1 MTQDKNQKY
10 FWVKLYLVN
19 LLLVLF
25 SILVISVATLYPFN
39 FSLPQ
44 SFSTSEFFASFNNA
58 SSFQDQVNNVL
69 LFMPLGFFCAN
80 LLQKLKIQPALKVT
94 IVFLLSAGLSSTVE
108 VLQIFISSRTPTPAD
123 IFNNTFGGCLGFAVF
138 YLWNYQSLS
147 KRFLQ
152 IQAGSLR
159 QLNQRIT
166 GLIVAYVFFIF
177 LISFIWQSTTNLSN
191 WSLNYPLILGNER
204 TGDRPWQGYISEVYI
219 TDRAISN
226 YEVEKGLNDANYFQS
241 ISDSFLASY
250 QLNDKCCSQEKSGN
264 SPELL
269 WKGKPTNIREGKG
282 VFLSSS
288 QWLQTAKPVKNLNQN
303 ISKKSEFTLI
313 TTLATD
319 NIQQTGPGR
328 IISISNNSLRR
339 NFTLSQQNN
348 ALDLRLRT
356 PITGENGTDLQLMIP
371 NVFTDKEFHQLL
383 ITYSRGT
390 IQVYLDNI
398 QRSYSFNLL
407 ELIPFHQKVFYYALT
422 FIPLG
427 AVLALLSL
435 FAKNRVILSQIL
447 VPSGILLPSI
457 ILEVILINGNDKNLS
472 WKNILL
478 GILFTLGTVLILK
491 IRVNSLKARS

>member
-1 MTQDKNQKY
+1 MTQDKNQKH
-10 FWVKLYLVN
+10 FCVKLYLVN
-19 LLLVLF
+19 LLLVVF
-25 SILVISVATLYPFN
+25 SILVVSVATLYPFN

-69 LFMPLGFFCAN
+69 LFMPLGFCCAN
-80 LLQKLKIQPALKVT
+80 LLYQLKIKPALKVI
-94 IVFLLSAGLSSTVE
+94 IVFLLSTGLSSTVE

-123 IFNNTFGGCLGFAVF
+123 IVNNTIGGCLGFAVF

-147 KRFLQ
+147 KRFSQ
-152 IQAGSLR
+152 IQTGSLR

-166 GLIVAYVFFIF
+166 GLIVAYVFFIL
-177 LISFIWQSTTNLSN
+177 LISSIWQSTTNLSN
-191 WSLNYPLILGNER
+191 WDSNYPLILGNER

-226 YEVEKGLNDANYFQS
+226 YEVGRGLNDANYFPS
-241 ISDSFLASY
+241 IGDSLLASY
-250 QLNDKCCSQEKSGN
+250 QLDGKCCGQEKQGN

-288 QWLQTAKPVKNLNQN
+288 QWLQTAKPVKN
-303 ISKKSEFTLI
+303 ISQKISQKSEFTLS

-339 NFTLSQQNN
+339 NLTLSQQKDS
-348 ALDLRLRT
+348 LELRLRT
-356 PITGENGTDLQLMIP
+356 PITGENGTDLQLMVP
-371 NVFTDKEFHQLL
+371 NVFTDKEFHQILM
-383 ITYSRGT
+383 TYSRGT
-390 IQVYLDNI
+390 IQVYIDNR

-447 VPSGILLPSI
+447 VPSGILLPSV
-457 ILEVILINGNDKNLS
+457 ILEVILINETDKSLS

-478 GILFTLGTVLILK
+478 GILFTSGTMLILK
-491 IRVNSLKARS
+491 MRANSLKVRS